1 MNRNND
7 TNYLNLVNELI
18 NYYRNND
25 IMPNYNNTNR
35 QSFFYPSSTS
45 NRASN
50 STRNESLNLLTL
62 IDDYNYNISQYNS
75 NIREYQSNLRYLIDS
90 YIVEQSTNRRQHT
103 PLHQQHQQQHQQHY
117 RPTTSTRTTASGH
130 TYTTRQSTNIPRQRR
145 NQITRDLPI
154 VERLNI
160 IISDIFQDVIVR
172 PTIDQINTATTCF
185 PYQYDS
191 SYNQCSITMED
202 FEENEIVCR
211 IKHCGHTFKKP
222 AIMNWF
228 ERSVRCPICRYDIR
242 NYRED
247 NDNNNN
253 NDENDDNNNNNNE
266 NNNDENDNNNDNN
279 EESPTIDEIVD
290 DDNVENNET
299 TATNVYT
306 SLNTEVNSLINT
318 EMNEIINNIGDNLS
332 SNLTQIFQSYLNN
345 MDLSNNTETTFELP
359 IFYYQTYNGRT

>member
-1 MNRNND
+1 MNHNND

-25 IMPNYNNTNR
+25 IIPNYNNTNR

-45 NRASN
+45 NNSNRSSN
-50 STRNESLNLLTL
+50 SATNEPLNLLTI

-75 NIREYQSNLRYLIDS
+75 NFLEYQSNLRYLIDL
-90 YIVEQSTNRRQHT
+90 YIVEQSTSRRQQT
-103 PLHQQHQQQHQQHY
+103 SAQQQQQQQQQYRY
-117 RPTTSTRTTASGH
+117 RPTTSTRTTASGN
-130 TYTTRQSTNIPRQRR
+130 TYTTRQTNNIPRQTR

-191 SYNQCSITMED
+191 SYNQCSITMEE

-211 IKHCGHTFKKP
+211 IKQCGHTFKKP

-242 NYRED
+242 NYIEE
-247 NDNNNN
+247 NSVEPQNL
-253 NDENDDNNNNNNE
+253 DENIVNSENVHDNIETNIYDSSYNVNIVNNE
-266 NNNDENDNNNDNN
+266 
-279 EESPTIDEIVD
+279 I
-290 DDNVENNET
+290 
-299 TATNVYT
+299 
-306 SLNTEVNSLINT
+306 
-318 EMNEIINNIGDNLS
+318 NEIINNLGDNLS

-345 MDLSNNTETTFELP
+345 IDLSNSITETTFELP
-359 IFYYQTYNGRT
+359 ILYYQRYNRTT